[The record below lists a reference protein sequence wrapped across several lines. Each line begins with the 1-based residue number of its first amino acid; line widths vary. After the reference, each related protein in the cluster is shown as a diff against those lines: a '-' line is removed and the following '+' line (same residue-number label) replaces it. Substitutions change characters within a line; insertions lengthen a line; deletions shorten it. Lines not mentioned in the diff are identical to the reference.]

1 MILPRRSA
9 ASLLLAIALALS
21 FNCSENPFGSED
33 KIRDRRQVWGQVA
46 FSNGAAAAGVFVWL
60 DRHDLSV
67 RTANDGSF
75 VLALPPLQ
83 NQQGVVAEGT
93 LYFYLANYK
102 LATAR
107 VKIME
112 GQFAF
117 GQAAIDA
124 EGRLRG
130 PIVMVRAL
138 DIVTQVTPPA
148 WPADEDSLK
157 ITVRLVADEG
167 CVLVYNPLLDAVP
180 RDGVDFAPLGAALL
194 RHIETGQ
201 VFTLRNSATGTG
213 TERLQPCAKQA
224 IHRILM
230 AAGPQLQH
238 LPAGKYEV
246 FPYLWLEPQ
255 GTPQALLANLGAEVN
270 ELGKNYLKKP
280 MHRQPAIFEI
290 RQQPQ
295 PAPARGAV
303 CD

>member
-9 ASLLLAIALALS
+9 VRLLLAAALALS
-21 FNCSENPFGSED
+21 FNCSENPFGGDD
-33 KIRDRRQVWGQVA
+33 KINDRRQVRGHVA

-60 DRHDLSV
+60 DRHDLSA
-67 RTANDGSF
+67 RTADDGSF

-102 LATAR
+102 LATAQ
-107 VKIME
+107 VKITE

-117 GQAAIDA
+117 GQAGIDA
-124 EGRLRG
+124 EGRVRG
-130 PIVMVRAL
+130 PIIMARAV

-148 WPADEDSLK
+148 WPADQDSLK
-157 ITVRLVADEG
+157 ITVRLVADDG
-167 CVLVYNPLLDAVP
+167 CVLVYNPLLDSVP

-194 RHIETGQ
+194 HHTETGQ
-201 VFTLRNSATGTG
+201 VFTLRTSATGKG
-213 TERLQPCAKQA
+213 TERLQPCAEQA
-224 IHRILM
+224 IHRKLM
-230 AAGPQLQH
+230 AAGPQLRP

-246 FPYLWLEPQ
+246 IPYLWLEPE
-255 GTPQALLANLGAEVN
+255 GTPPALLAHLGAEVN
-270 ELGKNYLKKP
+270 ELGGNYLKKP

-295 PAPARGAV
+295 PAPELGAAR
-303 CD
+303 D